1 MRIYYED
8 GNLESIKYTGV
19 LESDDDDESTN
30 DKIIEDNNSCNN
42 IQEDNNCDIQEH
54 DKDANDIIVDFPQV
68 GEDLIEPENV
78 KDEILEA
85 NNQEESP
92 LKNLIVFVWLENWK
106 DGELFRGEWVLNL
119 MVSLR

>member
-19 LESDDDDESTN
+19 LESDDDNESTN

-54 DKDANDIIVDFPQV
+54 DKDSNDIIVDFPQV
-68 GEDLIEPENV
+68 GENLIEPENV

-92 LKNLIVFVWLENWK
+92 LKNLIVFV
-106 DGELFRGEWVLNL
+106 
-119 MVSLR
+119 